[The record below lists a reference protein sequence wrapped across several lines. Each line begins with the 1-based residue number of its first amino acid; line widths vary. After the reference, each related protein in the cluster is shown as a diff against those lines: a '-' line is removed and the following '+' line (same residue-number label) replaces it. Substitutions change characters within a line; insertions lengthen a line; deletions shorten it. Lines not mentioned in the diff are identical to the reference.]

1 MVHRSTVGSLLLF
14 CSVVVFLP
22 REQLLLLVVLLLLL
36 VEGNGTSLGRLLKTI
51 LSLCSRTFSR
61 LGAVFVYS
69 WVHVAAIHDH
79 GKRGILVS
87 SWLPVPSI
95 CDSSEL
101 LFLAVSACGGWGG
114 GLSRRQRLMLRSR
127 GDRVRRPR

>member
-22 REQLLLLVVLLLLL
+22 REQLLLLVVLLLL

-51 LSLCSRTFSR
+51 LSLCSGTFSR

-95 CDSSEL
+95 CDSREL
-101 LFLAVSACGGWGG
+101 LFLAVSARGGRGG
-114 GLSRRQRLMLRSR
+114 GLSRRQRLMLRPRS
-127 GDRVRRPR
+127 DRVRRPR

>member
-51 LSLCSRTFSR
+51 LSLCSGTFSR

-69 WVHVAAIHDH
+69 WVHVAAVHDRRVRERQGTVVYH
-79 GKRGILVS
+79 FLRATAARSLTVQVLAEDPDS
-87 SWLPVPSI
+87 VPS
-95 CDSSEL
+95 L
-101 LFLAVSACGGWGG
+101 L
-114 GLSRRQRLMLRSR
+114 
-127 GDRVRRPR
+127 